1 MGSLAEIDGVMYGAL
16 CGKIGFGFLPVVP
29 VVDAHAQDIVQWPVN
44 GGQDIHLGKG
54 NAIALGGLCQQRQ
67 LLFFQRDDQ
76 LLHGAHFPAKQG
88 REGMHRGFILGEKP

>member
-67 LLFFQRDDQ
+67 LFLFQRDDQ